1 MSKMTVGKWFKKV
14 IQDIHLIYI
23 SSCLNLNLQKSMEIG
38 QLICFKTGIIATY
51 IYICIYTYM
60 HICIY
65 IYTHAD
71 KTDNLCPSFRQT
83 STYVIL

>member
-1 MSKMTVGKWFKKV
+1 MTVGKWFKKV

-51 IYICIYTYM
+51 IYMHIYIYAYM
-60 HICIY
+60 HIY
-65 IYTHAD
+65 IHT
-71 KTDNLCPSFRQT
+71 RR
-83 STYVIL
+83 